1 MRRFLWPAV
10 VLALIVAYPLVFS
23 SPFQQRLGALVLLYA
38 IAASSWNIVG
48 GYAGQM
54 SVGHVVFFGC
64 GAYAAMGGYAHFALS
79 PLVGIPAGIVLAV
92 GIAAVIGVPTLRLAG
107 HYFSMATIAVAEL
120 ARLVVNNTNYLGAAV
135 GLSGPPVPRNVFDLS
150 FISALPYYYI
160 FLTVLAITLLIT
172 WKMTNS
178 RMGFYL
184 RAIKDSERAARSLG
198 APASRTKLY
207 AYMLS
212 AGLTSVAG
220 ALYAMM
226 FGFVDPESGLG
237 ILISVKMLIMAALGG
252 AGLLFGP
259 LVGAAILVPLEE
271 ISNSL
276 LGGKGAGLT
285 FVVYGAIIVLIAR
298 FQPGGLLTL
307 FKRLLERPGKKADSA
322 SAAGASHAS

>member
-1 MRRFLWPAV
+1 MRRILLYAV
-10 VLALIVAYPLVFS
+10 LLALIIAYPLVFS

-38 IAASSWNIVG
+38 IAASSWNIIG
-48 GYAGQM
+48 GYAGQV

-64 GAYAAMGGYAHFALS
+64 GAYAAMGAYAHFALS

-92 GIAAVIGVPTLRLAG
+92 GIAAIIGVPTLRLAG

-120 ARLVVNNTNYLGAAV
+120 SRLIVNNTDYLGAAV
-135 GLSGPPVPRNVFDLS
+135 GMSGPPVPRNVFDLS
-150 FISALPYYYI
+150 FISALPYYYL
-160 FLTVLAITLLIT
+160 FLAVLAILLFLT
-172 WKMTNS
+172 WRMANS

-212 AGLTSVAG
+212 AGGTSVAG

-271 ISNSL
+271 ISNSV

-307 FKRLLERPGKKADSA
+307 FKRLLERPAKKVESA

>member
-1 MRRFLWPAV
+1 VIKHWLWPAV
-10 VLALIVAYPLVFS
+10 ALVIVAIYPLVFTT
-23 SPFQQRLGALVLLYA
+23 PFQQRLGALVLLYA
-38 IAASSWNIVG
+38 IAASAWNIVG
-48 GYAGQM
+48 GYAGQI

-64 GAYAAMGGYAHFALS
+64 GAYGALAVYHHFGLP
-79 PLVGIPAGIVLAV
+79 PLAGVPVGIAASVL
-92 GIAAVIGVPTLRLAG
+92 IAAVIGVPTLRLSG

-120 ARLVVNNTNYLGAAV
+120 VRLIATNMEFLGAAV
-135 GLSGPPVPRNVFDLS
+135 GLSGPTVPRTVLDLS
-150 FISALPYYYI
+150 FTSALPYYYL
-160 FLTVLAITLLIT
+160 FLAVLAVTLGLT
-172 WKMTNS
+172 WKMERS
-178 RMGFYL
+178 RMGYYL

-198 APASRTKLY
+198 AAAGRYKLY
-207 AYMLS
+207 AFMLS

-271 ISNSL
+271 ISNNL

-285 FVVYGAIIVLIAR
+285 FVAYGAIIVLIAR
-298 FQPGGLLTL
+298 FQPGGLLDL
-307 FKRLLERPGKKADSA
+307 VQRKLRARKKPDGGSN
-322 SAAGASHAS
+322 AA

>member
-1 MRRFLWPAV
+1 MRRFIWLTV
-10 VLALIVAYPLVFS
+10 LLALIIAYPLVFS
-23 SPFQQRLGALVLLYA
+23 TPFQQRLGALVLLYA
-38 IAASSWNIVG
+38 IAASSWNIIG
-48 GYAGQM
+48 GYAGQV

-64 GAYAAMGGYAHFALS
+64 GAYAAMGAYSHFALS

-92 GIAAVIGVPTLRLAG
+92 GIAAVIGVPTLRLSG

-150 FISALPYYYI
+150 FISALPYYYL
-160 FLTVLAITLLIT
+160 FLAVLAIVLFIT
-172 WKMTNS
+172 WRMENS

-212 AGLTSVAG
+212 AGGTSVAG

-271 ISNSL
+271 NSNSV

-307 FKRLLERPGKKADSA
+307 VKRLSERRIKKTDSA
-322 SAAGASHAS
+322 AVAGATHAP